1 MPARSRSRASLS
13 LIKPLFLFELK
24 FECSLVNEKEG
35 PPFTGNEG
43 WSERVA
49 DVKTMGLGPRT

>member
-1 MPARSRSRASLS
+1 

-49 DVKTMGLGPRT
+49 DVKTMGLGPRA